1 MVCEKNFFKIY
12 DEYRRRLDEM
22 RTSVVNEA
30 MRRIKGLFEKYP
42 FLSED
47 VDAQDLLRNI
57 DSVEKAFEKELLM
70 LRLIYVLQSRYK
82 DVAPELKEIFS
93 WYLDEMEKIND
104 FMDKELKRIN
114 REAEECI
121 ELKDPRSNL

>member
-1 MVCEKNFFKIY
+1 MVCEKNFFKMY

-22 RTSVVNEA
+22 RMSVVNEA
-30 MRRIKGLFEKYP
+30 MRKIKGLFEKYP

-47 VDAQDLLRNI
+47 VDTQDLLRNI
-57 DSVEKAFEKELLM
+57 DSAEKAFEKELLM
-70 LRLIYVLQSRYK
+70 LKLIYVLQSRYK

-104 FMDKELKRIN
+104 FMDRELKRIN
-114 REAEECI
+114 READECV